1 LNSGIAYFG
10 DFREGGLEGVKL
22 ISQALSDSHIR
33 SRIFGRPSKMTY
45 DENEMETLLDRV
57 DGIGLSAISDR
68 NIDDIIRI
76 AEHTKGKGKMF
87 ALHASERIR
96 EDINTILDLKP
107 DFLIHMNRAEEND
120 LKLCAENDV
129 PIVLCP
135 RSEVFF
141 GHVPDITKMFTS
153 GVTLALGT
161 DNAMLNSPSSILRE
175 MEFAYKI
182 ARLSGGIPAQAI
194 LDMVLKNSRKVLNLG
209 DDIRLTLGN
218 KANMVVFDICSE
230 DPAYA
235 LVNGAHRKNISMIS
249 SDDFQFTR

>member
-1 LNSGIAYFG
+1 
-10 DFREGGLEGVKL
+10 
-22 ISQALSDSHIR
+22 
-33 SRIFGRPSKMTY
+33 
-45 DENEMETLLDRV
+45 
-57 DGIGLSAISDR
+57 
-68 NIDDIIRI
+68 
-76 AEHTKGKGKMF
+76 MF

-120 LKLCAENDV
+120 LKLCAENDI
-129 PIVLCP
+129 PIILCP

-141 GHVPDITKMFTS
+141 GHVPDITKMYNS

-194 LDMVLKNSRKVLNLG
+194 LDMVLKNSRKVLNLS
-209 DDIRLTLGN
+209 DDIGLTLGN
-218 KANMVVFDICSE
+218 KANMVLFDIPSE

-235 LVNGAHRKNISMIS
+235 LVNGAHRNSISMIS
-249 SDDFQFTR
+249 LDDFQFTRK